1 MVPIFATNSINE
13 LDDDDIEGIKDLEIK
28 KILKRYS
35 YEEHMMAKVNQDP
48 KILQFFMDINEYAEK
63 VDRDDLVVANI
74 EFEKVCQKSLILDE
88 LVEDKLMTLAEL
100 DVIVTR
106 KYETPY
112 TYVASPT
119 TEDSFKNVNEKYELA
134 EVTYPIEFNGL
145 KLDLETLAEDGKKY
159 KDAHKAEKE
168 ALGEENLSKKEED
181 LINNITNLEIK
192 LRVPQVNKK
201 EKEKEL
207 AGMKTELNLL
217 QNSIKRKE
225 EVDKEYKLYKAFS
238 KEQKEA
244 IKSYLE
250 TVEDVLEEGL
260 VLEEKENNIREIKDT
275 ENQIQNSRG
284 KYLRAYSTLI
294 FEKKYTKEFAEK
306 VTKLFET
313 ELNKMPVDEDGYK
326 IGEEELHTKD
336 GEVVS
341 PLSLRWFVAKIAID
355 QKQDELIKAI
365 EENRM
370 LRKTEGLINEK
381 ESLEKDL
388 EKKKKKKTSKKD
400 QE

>member
-1 MVPIFATNSINE
+1 
-13 LDDDDIEGIKDLEIK
+13 
-28 KILKRYS
+28 
-35 YEEHMMAKVNQDP
+35 
-48 KILQFFMDINEYAEK
+48 
-63 VDRDDLVVANI
+63 
-74 EFEKVCQKSLILDE
+74 
-88 LVEDKLMTLAEL
+88 
-100 DVIVTR
+100 
-106 KYETPY
+106 
-112 TYVASPT
+112 
-119 TEDSFKNVNEKYELA
+119 
-134 EVTYPIEFNGL
+134 
-145 KLDLETLAEDGKKY
+145 
-159 KDAHKAEKE
+159 
-168 ALGEENLSKKEED
+168 
-181 LINNITNLEIK
+181 
-192 LRVPQVNKK
+192 
-201 EKEKEL
+201 
-207 AGMKTELNLL
+207 MKTELNLL

-260 VLEEKENNIREIKDT
+260 VLEEKENNIREIIDT

>member
-13 LDDDDIEGIKDLEIK
+13 LDDDDIVGIKDLEIK
-28 KILKRYS
+28 KVLKRYS
-35 YEEHMMAKVNQDP
+35 YEEHMIAKVNQDQ
-48 KILQFFMDINEYAEK
+48 KILKFFMDINEYAEK
-63 VDRDDLVVANI
+63 VDRDDLVLANI
-74 EFEKVCQKSLILDE
+74 EFEKVCQKSMILDE
-88 LVEDKLMTLAEL
+88 LVEDKLMTLEEL
-100 DVIVTR
+100 GVNVTR

-119 TEDSFKNVNEKYELA
+119 TEDSFKNVNDKYELV
-134 EVTYPIEFNGL
+134 ETTYPIDFNGL

-159 KDAHKAEKE
+159 KDAHKAEKN

-207 AGMKTELNLL
+207 AGMKTELKLL
-217 QNSIKRKE
+217 QKSIKRKE
-225 EVDKEYKLYKAFS
+225 DVDREYELYKAFS

-250 TVEDVLEEGL
+250 TVEDALEEGL
-260 VLEEKENNIREIKDT
+260 VLEEKENDIREIKDT

-294 FEKKYTKEFAEK
+294 VENKYTKEFAEK

-313 ELNKMPVDEDGYK
+313 ELNKMPVDENGYK
-326 IGEEELHTKD
+326 IGEEELHTKE

-355 QKQDELIKAI
+355 KKQDELIQVI
-365 EENRM
+365 EENKM
-370 LRKTEGLINEK
+370 LRKTEGLITEK
-381 ESLEKDL
+381 ESLKKDL
-388 EKKKKKKTSKKD
+388 EKKKKASKKD